1 MVRLFNGIH
10 LHSIDSHCAIWKN
23 EWNTRTEFHRYFHI
37 FYAGMKSSFI
47 PLKWGGGGI
56 CVHSYEIKWFYK
68 TAPNSDASPHELIT
82 IVNQAN
88 RELKILLF
96 PLIQP
101 SSMWLLNYSNFRFHI
116 VSNNSL
122 DCVLYNS
129 MCGSF
134 DFIYWA

>member
-1 MVRLFNGIH
+1 MDLLSVALTARFGSFGLSCFPIEFWLMVRLFNGIH
-10 LHSIDSHCAIWKN
+10 LHSIDSHCAIWMS

-82 IVNQAN
+82 IINQAN

-101 SSMWLLNYSNFRFHI
+101 SSM
-116 VSNNSL
+116 
-122 DCVLYNS
+122 
-129 MCGSF
+129 
-134 DFIYWA
+134 